1 MTQDPVDF
9 NLPEGWTCRLDLKET
24 LEGTYAGKA
33 ELRQGRVQR
42 CVFVLTQ
49 QPSRE
54 AALERVRFR
63 ARYFVDEWT
72 TRRRRGSDSQA

>member
-1 MTQDPVDF
+1 MTHEFSDF
-9 NLPEGWTCRLDLKET
+9 DLPEGWTCQVDLKKAP
-24 LEGTYAGKA
+24 EGTYAGKA

-42 CVFVLTQ
+42 CVFVLAQ

-63 ARYFVDEWT
+63 ARFFVDEWM
-72 TRRRRGSDSQA
+72 TRPGGRDPQA

>member
-1 MTQDPVDF
+1 MTHKLPDF
-9 NLPEGWTCRLDLKET
+9 DLPEGWTCSMDLKEAP
-24 LEGTYAGKA
+24 EGTYAGKA

-42 CVFVLTQ
+42 CVFVVAQ

-63 ARYFVDEWT
+63 ARYFVDEWMAQ
-72 TRRRRGSDSQA
+72 RRRGVDS

>member
-1 MTQDPVDF
+1 MAHKFSDF
-9 NLPEGWTCRLDLKET
+9 DLPEGWTCQVDLKKAP
-24 LEGTYAGKA
+24 EGTYAGKA

-42 CVFVLTQ
+42 CVFVLAQ

-63 ARYFVDEWT
+63 ARFFVDEWM
-72 TRRRRGSDSQA
+72 TRPGGRDPQA